1 MRSVVAVVLGTG
13 DMTIVLNEPGVD
25 GLTGVVN
32 ALRAWQDDRLPL
44 QLHPG
49 DLGWAWALGAER
61 LAAAVRTWSADGRI
75 IAVGYLDG
83 PDVLRLT
90 TAQDLREDEALAR
103 QLLADL
109 DDPERGVLPP
119 GEVGLEVPNGAR
131 LREVLLE
138 AGWNLDEPWT
148 PLRRDLCEPVE
159 DSGLRIEVAGPQTAG
174 ARTVVHRSAFGSPV
188 FTEEVWHVLAA
199 GPVYA
204 DARCL
209 IGYDDQDNA
218 VAAAT
223 VWSAGPGRPGL
234 LEPMGVHADHRGRG
248 YGTAIS
254 VAAAA
259 ALREMGASSALVAA
273 ESSNVGAVATYRAAG
288 YEPSPERL
296 DVVRAA

>member
-1 MRSVVAVVLGTG
+1 
-13 DMTIVLNEPGVD
+13 MTIVVNEPGVE
-25 GLTGVVN
+25 GLTGAVD
-32 ALRAWQDDRLPL
+32 ALRAWQDDRTPL

-61 LAAAVRTWSADGRI
+61 LAAAVRTWSKDGRV

-90 TAQDLREDEALAR
+90 TAPDLRRDEALAR

-109 DDPERGVLPP
+109 DDPGRGVLPP
-119 GEVGLEVPNGAR
+119 GKAGVEIPEGA
-131 LREVLLE
+131 LVREVLLE
-138 AGWNLDEPWT
+138 AGWHPDEPWT
-148 PLRRDLCEPVE
+148 PLRRDLSEPVE
-159 DSGLRIEVAGPQTAG
+159 GCGLRIEVAGPRTAG
-174 ARTVVHRSAFGSPV
+174 TRTAVHRSAFGSPV

-199 GPVYA
+199 GPVYS

-209 IGYDDQDNA
+209 IGYDERDNA

-223 VWSAGPGRPGL
+223 VWSAGPGKPGL

-248 YGTAIS
+248 HGTAIS

-259 ALREMGASSALVAA
+259 ALREMGASSALVATP
-273 ESSNVGAVATYRAAG
+273 SSNAAAVAAYTAAG

-296 DVVRAA
+296 DVCRAA

>member
-1 MRSVVAVVLGTG
+1 
-13 DMTIVLNEPGVD
+13 MTIVLNEPGVE
-25 GLTGVVN
+25 GLTGAVD
-32 ALRAWQDDRLPL
+32 ALRAWQDDRTPL

-75 IAVGYLDG
+75 IAVGYLDA

-90 TAQDLREDEALAR
+90 TAPDLRQDEDLAR

-109 DDPERGVLPP
+109 DAPERGVLPS
-119 GEVGLEVPNGAR
+119 GKVGVEIPNGAL

-138 AGWNLDEPWT
+138 AGWNPDEPWT
-148 PLRRDLCEPVE
+148 PLRHDLSEPVK
-159 DSGLRIEVAGPQTAG
+159 DSRLRIEVAGPKTARV
-174 ARTVVHRSAFGSPV
+174 RTAVHRSAFGSPR
-188 FTEEVWHVLAA
+188 FTEEIWLVLAA

-218 VAAAT
+218 VAAVT
-223 VWSAGPGRPGL
+223 VWSAGPGKPGL

-248 YGTAIS
+248 HGTAIS

-259 ALREMGASSALVAA
+259 ALREMGASSALVCTQ
-273 ESSNVGAVATYRAAG
+273 SSNAAAVATYRAAG
-288 YEPSPERL
+288 YEPSSERL
-296 DVVRAA
+296 DVSRAA

>member
-1 MRSVVAVVLGTG
+1 
-13 DMTIVLNEPGVD
+13 MTIVLDEPGVD
-25 GLTGVVN
+25 GLTGVVD
-32 ALRAWQDDRLPL
+32 ALRAWQDDHTPL

-61 LAAAVRTWSADGRI
+61 LAASVRTWSVDGRI

-90 TAQDLREDEALAR
+90 TAPDLRQDDALAR
-103 QLLADL
+103 QLLADF

-119 GEVGLEVPNGAR
+119 GEIGLEIPNGAL

-138 AGWNLDEPWT
+138 AGWNPDEPWT
-148 PLRRDLCEPVE
+148 PLRRDLSEPVK

-174 ARTVVHRSAFGSPV
+174 VRTAVHRSAFGGQK

-223 VWSAGPGRPGL
+223 VWSAGPGKPGL
-234 LEPMGVHADHRGRG
+234 LEPMGVHADHRGHG

-259 ALREMGASSALVAA
+259 ALRDMGASSALVSTP
-273 ESSNVGAVATYRAAG
+273 SSNAAAVATYRAAG
-288 YEPSPERL
+288 YEPSAERL
-296 DVVRAA
+296 DVSRAA

>member
-1 MRSVVAVVLGTG
+1 
-13 DMTIVLNEPGVD
+13 MTIVLNGPGID
-25 GLTGVVN
+25 GLTEVVD
-32 ALRAWQDDRLPL
+32 ALRVWQDDRTPL

-61 LAAAVRTWSADGRI
+61 LAAAVRTWSVDGRI
-75 IAVGYLDG
+75 IAVGYLDD
-83 PDVLRLT
+83 PDLLRLT
-90 TAQDLREDEALAR
+90 TAPDLRQDAALAR
-103 QLLADL
+103 RLLADL

-119 GEVGLEVPNGAR
+119 GKVGLEVPDGAL
-131 LREVLLE
+131 LREVLLD
-138 AGWNLDEPWT
+138 AGWTLDEPWT
-148 PLRRDLCEPVE
+148 PLCRDLAQPVR
-159 DSGLRIEVAGPQTAG
+159 DSGLRIETAGPETAG
-174 ARTVVHRSAFGSPV
+174 VRTAVHRSAFGSPA

-223 VWSAGPGRPGL
+223 VWSAGPGKPGL
-234 LEPMGVHADHRGRG
+234 LEPVGVHADHRGRG

-259 ALREMGASSALVAA
+259 ALRELGASSALVSTPTANAA
-273 ESSNVGAVATYRAAG
+273 AVAAYRKAG
-288 YEPSPERL
+288 FEPSSERL
-296 DVVRAA
+296 DVSRAA

>member
-1 MRSVVAVVLGTG
+1 
-13 DMTIVLNEPGVD
+13 MTIVLNEVGVD
-25 GLTGVVN
+25 GLTGAVD
-32 ALRAWQDDRLPL
+32 ALRSWQDDRTPL

-61 LAAAVRTWSADGRI
+61 LAAAVRTWSVDGRI
-75 IAVGYLDG
+75 IAVGFLDD
-83 PDVLRLT
+83 PDLLRLT
-90 TAQDLREDEALAR
+90 TAPDLRQDGDLAR

-109 DDPERGVLPP
+109 NDPERGVLPA
-119 GEVGLEVPNGAR
+119 GKVGLEIPSDAL

-138 AGWNLDEPWT
+138 AGWILDEPWT
-148 PLRRDLCEPVE
+148 PLRHDLSEPVK
-159 DSGLRIEVAGPQTAG
+159 DSGLRIEIAGPETAG
-174 ARTVVHRSAFGSPV
+174 VRTAVHRSAFGSER
-188 FTEEVWHVLAA
+188 FTEEIWHVLAA

-223 VWSAGPGRPGL
+223 VWSAGPGKPGL
-234 LEPMGVHADHRGRG
+234 LEPMGVDADHRGRG

-259 ALREMGASSALVAA
+259 ALRELGASSALVTAPNSNAA
-273 ESSNVGAVATYRAAG
+273 AVATYVAAG
-288 YEPSPERL
+288 YEPSAERF
-296 DVVRAA
+296 DVSRPA

>member
-1 MRSVVAVVLGTG
+1 
-13 DMTIVLNEPGVD
+13 MTIFLNEPGVD
-25 GLTGVVN
+25 GLTGAVD
-32 ALRAWQDDRLPL
+32 ALRAWQDDRTPL

-61 LAAAVRTWSADGRI
+61 LAAAVRTWSVDGRI

-90 TAQDLREDEALAR
+90 TAPDLRQDADLAR
-103 QLLADL
+103 RLLTDL

-119 GEVGLEVPNGAR
+119 GKVGLEIPNGAL

-138 AGWNLDEPWT
+138 AGWNPDEPWT
-148 PLRRDLCEPVE
+148 PLRRDLSGPVKE
-159 DSGLRIEVAGPQTAG
+159 SGLRIEVAGPETAG
-174 ARTVVHRSAFGSPV
+174 VRTAVHRSAFASPM

-223 VWSAGPGRPGL
+223 VWSAGPGKPGL
-234 LEPMGVHADHRGRG
+234 LEPVGVHADHRGRG

-254 VAAAA
+254 LAAAA
-259 ALREMGASSALVAA
+259 TLRELGASSALVSTP
-273 ESSNVGAVATYRAAG
+273 SSNAAAVATYRAAG
-288 YEPSPERL
+288 YEPSTERL
-296 DVVRAA
+296 DVSRAA

>member
-1 MRSVVAVVLGTG
+1 
-13 DMTIVLNEPGVD
+13 MTIVLHEPGVD
-25 GLTGVVN
+25 ELAGAVD
-32 ALRAWQDDRLPL
+32 ALRVWQDDRTPL

-61 LAAAVRTWSADGRI
+61 LAAAVRTWNADGRI

-90 TAQDLREDEALAR
+90 TAPDLRQDANLAR
-103 QLLADL
+103 RLLADL
-109 DDPERGVLPP
+109 NDPERGVLPP
-119 GEVGLEVPNGAR
+119 GKVGLEIPDGAL
-131 LREVLLE
+131 LREVLVE
-138 AGWNLDEPWT
+138 AGWHLDEPWT
-148 PLRRDLCEPVE
+148 PLRRDLSEPVE
-159 DSGLRIEVAGPQTAG
+159 DSGLRIEVAGPETAG
-174 ARTVVHRSAFGSPV
+174 VRTAVHRSAFNSPA

-209 IGYDDQDNA
+209 IGYDGQGNA

-234 LEPMGVHADHRGRG
+234 LEPVGVHADHRGSG
-248 YGTAIS
+248 YGAAIS

-259 ALREMGASSALVAA
+259 ALRELGASSALVCTP
-273 ESSNVGAVATYRAAG
+273 SSNAAAVATYRAAG

-296 DVVRAA
+296 DVSRAA

>member
-1 MRSVVAVVLGTG
+1 
-13 DMTIVLNEPGVD
+13 MTIVLNEPGVD
-25 GLTGVVN
+25 GLTGVVD
-32 ALRAWQDDRLPL
+32 ALRVWQDDRTPL

-49 DLGWAWALGAER
+49 DLGWAWALGARR
-61 LAAAVRTWSADGRI
+61 LAAAVRTWSVDGRI
-75 IAVGYLDG
+75 IAVGYLDD
-83 PDVLRLT
+83 PDLLRLT
-90 TAQDLREDEALAR
+90 TAPDLRQDGDLAR
-103 QLLADL
+103 RLLADL

-119 GEVGLEVPNGAR
+119 GKVGLEIPDGAL

-138 AGWNLDEPWT
+138 AGWIPDEPWT
-148 PLRRDLCEPVE
+148 PLRHDLAEPVK

-174 ARTVVHRSAFGSPV
+174 VRTAVHRSAFSSPA
-188 FTEEVWHVLAA
+188 FTEETWHVLAA

-234 LEPMGVHADHRGRG
+234 LEPVGVHADHRGRG
-248 YGTAIS
+248 HGTAIS

-259 ALREMGASSALVAA
+259 ALREMGASSALVSTPTSNAA
-273 ESSNVGAVATYRAAG
+273 AVAAYRAAG

-296 DVVRAA
+296 DVSRAASK

>member
-1 MRSVVAVVLGTG
+1 
-13 DMTIVLNEPGVD
+13 MTIVLNEPGTD
-25 GLTGVVN
+25 GLTGAVD
-32 ALRAWQDDRLPL
+32 ALRVWQDDRTPP

-61 LAAAVRTWSADGRI
+61 LAAAVRTWSVDGRI
-75 IAVGYLDG
+75 IAVGYLDA
-83 PDVLRLT
+83 PEVLRLT
-90 TAQDLREDEALAR
+90 TAPDLRQDGDLAR

-119 GEVGLEVPNGAR
+119 GKVSLEVPDGAL
-131 LREVLLE
+131 LRAVLLA
-138 AGWNLDEPWT
+138 AGWHPDEPWT
-148 PLRRDLCEPVE
+148 PLRHDLAEPVR
-159 DSGLRIEVAGPQTAG
+159 DSGLRIEVAGPETAG
-174 ARTVVHRSAFGSPV
+174 VRTAVHRSAFGSPW
-188 FTEEVWHVLAA
+188 FTEEIWHALAA

-234 LEPMGVHADHRGRG
+234 LEPVGVHADHRGRG
-248 YGTAIS
+248 HGRAIS

-259 ALREMGASSALVAA
+259 ALRELGASSALVSTQ
-273 ESSNVGAVATYRAAG
+273 SSNAAAVAAYRAAG

-296 DVVRAA
+296 DVGRAA

>member
-1 MRSVVAVVLGTG
+1 
-13 DMTIVLNEPGVD
+13 MTIVLDEPGVD
-25 GLTGVVN
+25 GLTGVVD
-32 ALRAWQDDRLPL
+32 ALRTWQDDRTPL

-61 LAAAVRTWSADGRI
+61 LAAAVRTWSVDGRI

-90 TAQDLREDEALAR
+90 TAPDLRQDEALAR
-103 QLLADL
+103 QMLMDL
-109 DDPERGVLPP
+109 EDPERGVLPP
-119 GEVGLEVPNGAR
+119 GKVGLEIPDGAL
-131 LREVLLE
+131 LRETLVA
-138 AGWNLDEPWT
+138 AGWHLDEPWT
-148 PLRRDLCEPVE
+148 PLRRDLSEPVQ
-159 DSGLRIEVAGPQTAG
+159 DCGLRIEVAGPQTAG
-174 ARTVVHRSAFGSPV
+174 TRTAVHRSAFGSPM

-199 GPVYA
+199 GPLYA

-223 VWSAGPGRPGL
+223 VWSAGPGKPGL

-248 YGTAIS
+248 HGTAIS

-259 ALREMGASSALVAA
+259 ALREMGASSALVATP
-273 ESSNVGAVATYRAAG
+273 SSNAAAVATYTAAG
-288 YEPSPERL
+288 YDPAPERL
-296 DVVRAA
+296 DVVRPA

>member
-1 MRSVVAVVLGTG
+1 
-13 DMTIVLNEPGVD
+13 MTIVLNEPDVG
-25 GLTGVVN
+25 GLTGAVD
-32 ALRAWQDDRLPL
+32 ALRAWQDDHTPL

-61 LAAAVRTWSADGRI
+61 LVAAVRTWSVGGRI
-75 IAVGYLDG
+75 IAVGYLDA
-83 PDVLRLT
+83 PDLLRLT
-90 TAQDLREDEALAR
+90 TAPDLWQDGDLAR
-103 QLLADL
+103 RLVADL
-109 DDPERGVLPP
+109 NDPARGVLPP
-119 GEVGLEVPNGAR
+119 GKAGLEIPHGAL

-138 AGWNLDEPWT
+138 TGWKPDESWT
-148 PLRRDLCEPVE
+148 PLHRDLVGPVK
-159 DSGLRIEVAGPQTAG
+159 DSGLRIEVAGPQKAAVRTA
-174 ARTVVHRSAFGSPV
+174 VHRSAFDSPW
-188 FTEEVWHVLAA
+188 FTEEIWHVLAA

-223 VWSAGPGRPGL
+223 VWSAGPGKPGL
-234 LEPMGVHADHRGRG
+234 LEPVGVHADHRGRG

-259 ALREMGASSALVAA
+259 VLRELGASSAFVSTPTSNAA
-273 ESSNVGAVATYRAAG
+273 AVATYRAAG

-296 DVVRAA
+296 DVSRAA

>member
-1 MRSVVAVVLGTG
+1 
-13 DMTIVLNEPGVD
+13 MTIVLNEPGVD
-25 GLTGVVN
+25 GLTGAVD
-32 ALRAWQDDRLPL
+32 ALRTWQDDRTPL

-61 LAAAVRTWSADGRI
+61 LAADVRTWTADGRI

-90 TAQDLREDEALAR
+90 TAPDLRQDEALAR

-109 DDPERGVLPP
+109 DDPGRGVLPP
-119 GEVGLEVPNGAR
+119 GQVGLEIPDGAL
-131 LREVLLE
+131 LREVLVE

-148 PLRRDLCEPVE
+148 PLRRDLAEPVE
-159 DSGLRIEVAGPQTAG
+159 DSGLRIEVAGPRTAG
-174 ARTVVHRSAFGSPV
+174 TRAAVHRSAFDSPK

-234 LEPMGVHADHRGRG
+234 LEPMGVHADHRGHG
-248 YGTAIS
+248 HGTAIS

-259 ALREMGASSALVAA
+259 ALREMGASSALVATP
-273 ESSNVGAVATYRAAG
+273 SSNTAAVATYRAAG

>member
-1 MRSVVAVVLGTG
+1 
-13 DMTIVLNEPGVD
+13 MTIVLNEPGVD
-25 GLTGVVN
+25 GLTGVVD
-32 ALRAWQDDRLPL
+32 ALRAWQDDRTPL

-61 LAAAVRTWSADGRI
+61 LAAAVRTWSTDGRI
-75 IAVGYLDG
+75 IAVGYLDA

-90 TAQDLREDEALAR
+90 TAPDLRQDEDLAR

-109 DDPERGVLPP
+109 NDPERGVLPP
-119 GEVGLEVPNGAR
+119 GKVGLEIPNGAL

-148 PLRRDLCEPVE
+148 PLRHDLSEPVK
-159 DSGLRIEVAGPQTAG
+159 DSGLRIEVAGPETAKV
-174 ARTVVHRSAFGSPV
+174 RTAVHRSAFGSPR
-188 FTEEVWHVLAA
+188 FTEEIWHVLAA

-218 VAAAT
+218 VAAVT
-223 VWSAGPGRPGL
+223 VWSAGPGKPGL
-234 LEPMGVHADHRGRG
+234 LEPVGVHADHRGHG
-248 YGTAIS
+248 HGTAIC

-259 ALREMGASSALVAA
+259 TLRDMGASSALVCTP
-273 ESSNVGAVATYRAAG
+273 SSNTAAVATYRAAG

-296 DVVRAA
+296 DVSRPA

>member
-1 MRSVVAVVLGTG
+1 
-13 DMTIVLNEPGVD
+13 MTIVLNEPGVD
-25 GLTGVVN
+25 GLPGAVG
-32 ALRAWQDDRLPL
+32 ALREWQDDRTPL

-49 DLGWAWALGAER
+49 DLGWAWALGAEK
-61 LAAAVRTWSADGRI
+61 LAAEVRTWSVAGRI
-75 IAVGYLDG
+75 VAVGFLDG

-90 TAQDLREDEALAR
+90 TAPDLRQDGELAR
-103 QLLADL
+103 QLQADL

-119 GEVGLEVPNGAR
+119 GKVGLELPNGAL

-138 AGWNLDEPWT
+138 AGWILDEPWT
-148 PLRRDLCEPVE
+148 PLRRDLAEPVK
-159 DSGLRIEVAGPQTAG
+159 DSGLRIEVAGPETAG
-174 ARTVVHRSAFGSPV
+174 VRTAVHRSAFGGQK

-223 VWSAGPGRPGL
+223 VWSAGPGKPGL
-234 LEPMGVHADHRGRG
+234 LEPMGVHADHRGHG

-259 ALREMGASSALVAA
+259 ALREMGASSALVSAV
-273 ESSNVGAVATYRAAG
+273 SSNTAAVATYKAAG
-288 YEPSPERL
+288 YQASSERL
-296 DVVRAA
+296 DVSRAA

>member
-1 MRSVVAVVLGTG
+1 
-13 DMTIVLNEPGVD
+13 MTIVLNEPGVE
-25 GLTGVVN
+25 GLTGAVH
-32 ALRAWQDDRLPL
+32 ALRAWQDDRTPL

-75 IAVGYLDG
+75 IAVGYLDA
-83 PDVLRLT
+83 PDLLRLT
-90 TAQDLREDEALAR
+90 TAPDVRQDEDLAR

-109 DDPERGVLPP
+109 DAPERGILPS
-119 GEVGLEVPNGAR
+119 GKVGLEIPNGAL

-148 PLRRDLCEPVE
+148 PLRHDLSEPVKE
-159 DSGLRIEVAGPQTAG
+159 SGLRIEVAGPETAG
-174 ARTVVHRSAFGSPV
+174 ARTAVHRSAFGSPR
-188 FTEEVWHVLAA
+188 FTEEVWLVLAA

-218 VAAAT
+218 VAAVT
-223 VWSAGPGRPGL
+223 VWSAGPGKPGL

-248 YGTAIS
+248 HGTAIS

-259 ALREMGASSALVAA
+259 ALREMGASSALVCTP
-273 ESSNVGAVATYRAAG
+273 SSNAAAVATYRAAG
-288 YEPSPERL
+288 YEPSSERL
-296 DVVRAA
+296 DVSRAA

>member
-1 MRSVVAVVLGTG
+1 
-13 DMTIVLNEPGVD
+13 MTIVLNEPGID
-25 GLTGVVN
+25 GLAGAVD
-32 ALRAWQDDRLPL
+32 ALRAWQDDRTPL

-61 LAAAVRTWSADGRI
+61 LAADVRTWSADGRVV
-75 IAVGYLDG
+75 AVGYLDG

-90 TAQDLREDEALAR
+90 TAPDLRQDEALAR
-103 QLLADL
+103 QLHADL
-109 DDPERGVLPP
+109 DDPARGVLPA
-119 GEVGLEVPNGAR
+119 GEVGLEIPSGAL
-131 LREVLLE
+131 LRETLLA
-138 AGWNLDEPWT
+138 AGWHLDEPWT
-148 PLRRDLCEPVE
+148 PLHRDLSEPVK
-159 DSGLRIEVAGPQTAG
+159 DSGLRIEVADQGTAG
-174 ARTVVHRSAFGSPV
+174 VRTAVHRSAFGSEK

-209 IGYDDQDNA
+209 IGYDGQGNA

-234 LEPMGVHADHRGRG
+234 LEPVGVHADHRGRG
-248 YGTAIS
+248 YGTAIG

-259 ALREMGASSALVAA
+259 ALREMGASSAFVSTPSANTA
-273 ESSNVGAVATYRAAG
+273 AVATYKAAG

-296 DVVRAA
+296 DVGRAA

>member
-1 MRSVVAVVLGTG
+1 
-13 DMTIVLNEPGVD
+13 MTIVLNEPGVD
-25 GLTGVVN
+25 GLTGAVG
-32 ALRAWQDDRLPL
+32 ALREWQDDRTPL

-49 DLGWAWALGAER
+49 DLGWAWALGAEK
-61 LAAAVRTWSADGRI
+61 LAAEVRTWSVDGRI
-75 IAVGYLDG
+75 VAVGFLDG

-90 TAQDLREDEALAR
+90 TAPDLRQDGELAR
-103 QLLADL
+103 RLLADL
-109 DDPERGVLPP
+109 DDPERRVLPP
-119 GEVGLEVPNGAR
+119 GKVGLELPNGAL

-138 AGWNLDEPWT
+138 AGWILDEAWT
-148 PLRRDLCEPVE
+148 PLRRDLAEPVK
-159 DSGLRIEVAGPQTAG
+159 DSGLRIEVAGPETAG
-174 ARTVVHRSAFGSPV
+174 VRTAVHRSAFGGQK

-223 VWSAGPGRPGL
+223 VWSAGPGKPGL
-234 LEPMGVHADHRGRG
+234 LEPMGVHAEHRGHG

-259 ALREMGASSALVAA
+259 ALREMGASSALVSA
-273 ESSNVGAVATYRAAG
+273 ESSNIAAVATYKAAG
-288 YEPSPERL
+288 YQPSSERL
-296 DVVRAA
+296 DVSRAA